1 MGLLLPVINSRL
13 ANSCLVAKYTQ
24 GAGLDGSVMK
34 KEVATPEVK
43 TNGIDDTAGFM
54 EAVRARLC
62 KPDPKKTVTAS
73 NEIGGFAFTF
83 DWFRAC

>member
-34 KEVATPEVK
+34 KDVAMPEVK
-43 TNGIDDTAGFM
+43 TNSIDDTAGFM
-54 EAVRARLC
+54 AAVRALLN

-73 NEIGGFAFTF
+73 NEIGGSAFTF
-83 DWFRAC
+83 D